1 MNEEILANR
10 CPSPIGHE
18 HYRSVVSSA
27 ATNKY
32 LARINKTRR
41 VIRANKD
48 RHEWAST
55 VADMSERYPL
65 VYRLLIDAG
74 HDPAK
79 AVELLLDAKRGDEW
93 ALIWIRVLRRNRKG

>member
-1 MNEEILANR
+1 MTFEL
-10 CPSPIGHE
+10 PPIT
-18 HYRSVVSSA
+18 
-27 ATNKY
+27 ATNKC
-32 LARINKTRR
+32 LAQSNKSRH
-41 VIRANKD
+41 VIRTTKD

-65 VYRLLIDAG
+65 VYRLLKDAG
-74 HDPAK
+74 HYPAK